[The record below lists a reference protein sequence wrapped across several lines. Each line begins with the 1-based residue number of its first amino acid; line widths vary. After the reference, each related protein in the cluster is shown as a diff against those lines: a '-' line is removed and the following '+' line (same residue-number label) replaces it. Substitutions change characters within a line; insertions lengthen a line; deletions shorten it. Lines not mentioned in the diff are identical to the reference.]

1 MKNGR
6 NYFRPNTFGDKI
18 MITKANIPSRFSY
31 HLLYVVLIPVFFLTF
46 CLIYNPF
53 DIIGFYDD
61 VLGNNYA
68 FHLVM
73 LSCIMLG
80 TITITR
86 LVLSAML
93 RHNAFVWWQYSVW
106 CLGEIL
112 VVSMFE
118 ALYSTLFFGDEL
130 PYFMAV
136 SYCLQFVGTVVI
148 YPYIILILI
157 RVIAERNEALAQ
169 KDSFSDLSLAKFYDY
184 SQRLKL
190 TVAPSALLY
199 VSAELNYIKI
209 HYLENG
215 VETEY
220 LLRNSMKSLD
230 NVAARYGLVR
240 CHRSYYVNPTKVTV
254 LGRNK
259 DGAFCAELNGSS
271 ATVPVSKL
279 YYEQLIEIL

>member
-1 MKNGR
+1 MKIKENEFGPKD
-6 NYFRPNTFGDKI
+6 FRDKI
-18 MITKANIPSRFSY
+18 MITKANIPSKFAY

-53 DIIGFYDD
+53 DIKGFYDN

-112 VVSMFE
+112 LTSMFE
-118 ALYSTLFFGDEL
+118 ALYSTLFLGDEL

-136 SYCLQFVGTVVI
+136 SYCLQFVGTVVM

-157 RVIAERNEALAQ
+157 RVIEDRNESLLNRE
-169 KDSFSDLSLAKFYDY
+169 SFSDLSLAKFYDY

-199 VSAELNYIKI
+199 VRAELNYIKI

-230 NVAARYGLVR
+230 NVATRFGLVR
-240 CHRSYYVNPTKVTV
+240 CHRSYYVNPSKVTV

-271 ATVPVSKL
+271 AKIPVSKL